1 MANRGSAAMMPAALV
16 AAHLVIAVAA
26 LATVAVNLVMAALP
40 ALRGGQ
46 PPRLYRSLHRATAAL
61 VGIAALLGVAL
72 YATGLRPRTDLHL
85 VYAAGALLA
94 MPVARALVRRD
105 PARARLYQL
114 GGTALLLGVIIRLIG
129 TG

>member
-16 AAHLVIAVAA
+16 AAHLLTAVAA
-26 LATVAVNLVMAALP
+26 LAAVAVNLLLAAVP

-46 PPRLYRSLHRATAAL
+46 PPPHYRSLHRATAAL
-61 VGIAALLGVAL
+61 VGIATLLGLAL
-72 YATGLRPRTDLHL
+72 YATGQRPHTELHL

-94 MPVARALVRRD
+94 MPVARAMVRRD

-114 GGTALLLGVIIRLIG
+114 GGTALLLGVIIRLLG